1 MRVTRRT
8 ADELVIEEGAGT
20 NLIIGLCFLAFGVA
34 GISIGWVKGHIGFLV
49 IPTIFLLFGL
59 KFLLLNRTK
68 THRFDRSR
76 GIVTVESRGRLGGVR
91 RELPF
96 DSIEDIVLEE
106 IRKAGSAPTY
116 YVYYVT
122 RQGERL
128 RWADSYDGSKEN
140 TLNCFNA
147 GRELVMAAGGA
158 R

>member
-8 ADELVIEEGAGT
+8 ADELVIEEGDGT
-20 NLIIGLCFLAFGVA
+20 NLMLGIGFLVFGGA
-34 GISIGWVKGHIGFLV
+34 GILIGWAKGHIGFLAIATV
-49 IPTIFLLFGL
+49 FLLLGL
-59 KFLLLNRTK
+59 KFLLFNRTK

-76 GIVTVESRGRLGGVR
+76 GVVTVESRGRLGGVR

-96 DSIEDIVLEE
+96 DSIQDIVLEE
-106 IRKAGSAPTY
+106 IRKGGSAPSY

-128 RWADSYDGSKEN
+128 RWADSYDGSKED
-140 TLNCFNA
+140 TLDCFNA
-147 GRELVMAAGGA
+147 GRELVLA